1 MHGKRVPRC
10 AHGKTSPVKC
20 GWLCK
25 AKQVQSSV
33 AGCARQNKSSQVWL
47 AVNTSS
53 QVWLAV
59 NTSSQVWLAMLRQG
73 CHAVPTHTFGC
84 PSRNSVVNGIVLLGM
99 DRETLIE
106 IILRAPAIAISLIA
120 TVALHAHDRPGAIR
134 HMLRVIIQVA

>member
-1 MHGKRVPRC
+1 MPSHLKASHARSSQVNLRAKCTESAFLAVPM
-10 AHGKTSPVKC
+10 
-20 GWLCK
+20 

-33 AGCARQNKSSQVWL
+33 AGCARQNK
-47 AVNTSS
+47 SS